1 MTHGQSHA
9 THVDLG
15 DPQLNERIG
24 AGMEAVEDKLRSEP
38 RRGNI
43 AAVAVQ
49 FQAAIAV
56 GGVDHNAELSKL
68 VPVSYTHLTLPTILR
83 V

>member
-24 AGMEAVEDKLRSEP
+24 AGMEAVEDKLRSEID
-38 RRGNI
+38 RGQDFLKDKS
-43 AAVAVQ
+43 ATCLRPVASA
-49 FQAAIAV
+49 FA
-56 GGVDHNAELSKL
+56 
-68 VPVSYTHLTLPTILR
+68 P
-83 V
+83 

>member
-24 AGMEAVEDKLRSEP
+24 AGMEAVEDKLRSEID
-38 RRGNI
+38 RGQDFLKDK
-43 AAVAVQ
+43 VS
-49 FQAAIAV
+49 
-56 GGVDHNAELSKL
+56 HLSKAGGKRS
-68 VPVSYTHLTLPTILR
+68 PHDGAAGFR
-83 V
+83 VWSASGLQRGC